1 MIDIHCH
8 ILPGIDDGPGTMDE
22 SLEMCRIAASDGI
35 KTIVATPHF
44 NPGRYEPHSAEVF
57 KLINALQARVNEEGL
72 DIRILPGAD
81 VSITPELQAQLKS
94 EMHLTINKKGKYIV
108 LEFPS
113 AYILPNWKEFL
124 LSLLD
129 FGIVPIIS
137 HPERNAWFINHPRAL
152 FPVVRQGVIVQITG
166 MSVTGEFGD
175 DARRCSIFLLKNNL
189 AHVIATDAH
198 SSTYRSPL
206 LTNAV
211 SAAADL
217 IGKDRAQA
225 LVTSIPRAIIEGKP
239 VVLPEPFEPPE
250 EKKGW
255 LKKIINRI

>member
-44 NPGRYEPHSAEVF
+44 NPGLYEPHSAEVF
-57 KLINALQARVNEEGL
+57 KLINALQTRVKEEGFDL
-72 DIRILPGAD
+72 RILPGAD
-81 VSITPELQAQLKS
+81 VTIAPGLQARLKS
-94 EMHLTINKKGKYIV
+94 EMHLTMNKKGKYII

-113 AYILPNWKEFL
+113 ANVLPNWEEFL
-124 LSLLD
+124 LSLLHS
-129 FGIVPIIS
+129 GIIPIIS
-137 HPERNAWFINHPRAL
+137 HPERNAWFIKHPLTL
-152 FPVVRQGVIVQITG
+152 FPVVREGVIVQITG
-166 MSVTGEFGD
+166 MSITGEFGD
-175 DARRCSIFLLKNNL
+175 DARKCSIFLLKHNL
-189 AHVIATDAH
+189 VHVIATDAH
-198 SSTYRSPL
+198 SSTFRPPL

-211 SAAADL
+211 TAAADL

-239 VVLPEPFEPPE
+239 VFLPKPFEPPQ
-250 EKKGW
+250 EKKRW
-255 LKKIINRI
+255 LQKIFNRI